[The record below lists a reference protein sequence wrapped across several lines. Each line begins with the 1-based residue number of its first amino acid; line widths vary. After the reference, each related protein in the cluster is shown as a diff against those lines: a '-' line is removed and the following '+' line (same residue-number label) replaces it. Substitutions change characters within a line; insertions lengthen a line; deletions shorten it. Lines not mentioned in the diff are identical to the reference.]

1 MGCGIH
7 DGRDGTMKGYY
18 RFMVLLV
25 LLLAAGLFA
34 VVKLTGKDDFS
45 QNNYDVLL
53 LNEIAHK
60 MVLDDMPPENTAPE
74 REYVILDINGNV
86 IYDNRSDR
94 SEAITVETAMQ
105 RRYSYTYI
113 TENNQITGSVVLTDS
128 NNRFDR
134 LRTNI
139 ITVYCVCG
147 FILIGAVTALGVYIR
162 KTIILPFAKM
172 KDFASYVAAGDLDRP
187 LEMDKGN
194 MFGAFSESFD
204 IMREELKAS
213 GARELSLQKK
223 ERELIASLSHDLK
236 TPVTGIKLTSEL
248 MAAIFSQNEGQEITV
263 TEDMTEKMNNIYKR
277 ADEIGVLVN
286 NLFSS
291 TLEELGEFKVECSD
305 ENSAVIAEIVSKYD
319 DRGLV
324 RISEIPQVIVH
335 IDKLRLSQVI
345 GNIISNSYK
354 YAETPI
360 DIFFRLDESFLEVSI
375 SDSGS
380 GVSEDEIE
388 LITNKFYRGKQHGD
402 KEGSGLGLYIA
413 RILMDKMGG
422 ELSVRNENGLCVT
435 LLIPIS

>member
-1 MGCGIH
+1 MA
-7 DGRDGTMKGYY
+7 
-18 RFMVLLV
+18 LLV

-34 VVKLTGKDDFS
+34 VVKLTGTDDFS
-45 QNNYDVLL
+45 QNNEDVLL

-60 MVLDDMPPENTAPE
+60 MVLDDKPPENTAPE

-86 IYDNRSDR
+86 IYDNRSHR

-105 RRYSYTYI
+105 RRYPYTYI

-128 NNRFDR
+128 NKRFDR

-147 FILIGAVTALGVYIR
+147 FLLIGAAAVLGVYIR
-162 KTIILPFAKM
+162 KAIIRPFARM

-213 GARELSLQKK
+213 RARELSLQKK

-263 TEDMTEKMNNIYKR
+263 TEDMTGKMNNICKR

-286 NLFSS
+286 DLFSS
-291 TLEELGEFKVECSD
+291 TLENLGELKVECSD
-305 ENSAVIAEIVSKYD
+305 ENSTVIAEIVSKYD

-345 GNIISNSYK
+345 GNIIFNSYK
-354 YAETPI
+354 YAGTSI
-360 DIFFRLDESFLEVSI
+360 DISFRLDESFLEVSI

-380 GVSEDEIE
+380 GVPEDEIE
-388 LITNKFYRGKQHGD
+388 LITNKFYRGREHGD

-413 RILMDKMGG
+413 GILMDKMGG
-422 ELSVRNENGLCVT
+422 ELSVRSENGLCVT

>member
-1 MGCGIH
+1 MA
-7 DGRDGTMKGYY
+7 
-18 RFMVLLV
+18 LLV

-34 VVKLTGKDDFS
+34 VVELTGTDDFS
-45 QNNYDVLL
+45 QNNDDVLL

-74 REYVILDINGNV
+74 REYVILDRNGNV

-105 RRYSYTYI
+105 RRYSYIYI

-128 NNRFDR
+128 NKRFDR

-147 FILIGAVTALGVYIR
+147 FLLIGAAAALGVYIR
-162 KTIILPFAKM
+162 KTIIRPFAKM

-213 GARELSLQKK
+213 RARELSLQKK
-223 ERELIASLSHDLK
+223 ERELVASLSHDLK

-248 MAAIFSQNEGQEITV
+248 MAAIFFQNEGQEITV
-263 TEDMTEKMNNIYKR
+263 TEDMTGKMNNICKR
-277 ADEIGVLVN
+277 ADEIGVLVGD
-286 NLFSS
+286 LFSS
-291 TLEELGEFKVECSD
+291 TLEDLGEFKVECSD
-305 ENSAVIAEIVSKYD
+305 ENSAVIAQIVSKYD

-345 GNIISNSYK
+345 GNIIFNSYK
-354 YAETPI
+354 YAGTSIEI
-360 DIFFRLDESFLEVSI
+360 SFRLDESFLEVSI
-375 SDSGS
+375 SDSGP
-380 GVSEDEIE
+380 GVPEDEIE
-388 LITNKFYRGKQHGD
+388 LITNKFYRGREHGD

-422 ELSVRNENGLCVT
+422 ELSVRSENGLCVT

>member
-1 MGCGIH
+1 MAL
-7 DGRDGTMKGYY
+7 
-18 RFMVLLV
+18 FV

-34 VVKLTGKDDFS
+34 VVKITGIDDFS
-45 QNNYDVLL
+45 QNNHDVLL

-60 MVLDDMPPENTAPE
+60 MVLDDMPPENTASE
-74 REYVILDINGNV
+74 REYVILDRNGNV

-105 RRYSYTYI
+105 RRYSYIYI

-128 NNRFDR
+128 DKHFDR

-139 ITVYCVCG
+139 IVVYCVCS
-147 FILIGAVTALGVYIR
+147 FLLIGTAAAFGAYIR
-162 KTIILPFAKM
+162 KAILRPFAKM

-194 MFGAFSESFD
+194 LFGAFSESFD

-213 GARELSLQKK
+213 RAREH
-223 ERELIASLSHDLK
+223 ELIASLSHDLK

-248 MAAIFSQNEGQEITV
+248 MAAVFSQNEGQEITV
-263 TEDMTEKMNNIYKR
+263 TENMIVKMNNIYKR
-277 ADEIGVLVN
+277 ADEIALLVGD
-286 NLFSS
+286 LFSS
-291 TLEELGEFKVECSD
+291 TLEDLGAFKVNCAD
-305 ENSAVIAEIVSKYD
+305 ENSAVITALVSEYD

-345 GNIISNSYK
+345 GNILFNSYK
-354 YAETPI
+354 YAGTPI
-360 DIFFRLDESFLEVSI
+360 DISFRLDEPFLEVSI
-375 SDSGS
+375 RDSGP
-380 GVSEDEIE
+380 GVPEDEIA
-388 LITNKFYRGKQHGD
+388 LITHKFYRGKEHGD

-422 ELSVRNENGLCVT
+422 ELSVRSENGLCVT
-435 LLIPIS
+435 LLIPLS

>member
-1 MGCGIH
+1 MA
-7 DGRDGTMKGYY
+7 
-18 RFMVLLV
+18 LLV

-34 VVKLTGKDDFS
+34 VVKLTGTDDFS
-45 QNNYDVLL
+45 QNNEDVLL

-60 MVLDDMPPENTAPE
+60 MVLDDKPPENIAPE
-74 REYVILDINGNV
+74 REYVILDRNGNV
-86 IYDNRSDR
+86 IYDNRSHR

-105 RRYSYTYI
+105 RRYPYTYI

-128 NNRFDR
+128 NKRFDR

-147 FILIGAVTALGVYIR
+147 FLLIGAAAVLGVYIR
-162 KTIILPFAKM
+162 KTIIRPFAKM

-213 GARELSLQKK
+213 RARELSLQKR

-263 TEDMTEKMNNIYKR
+263 TEDMTGKMNNICKR

-286 NLFSS
+286 DLFSS
-291 TLEELGEFKVECSD
+291 TLENLGELKVECSD

-345 GNIISNSYK
+345 GNIIFNSYK
-354 YAETPI
+354 YADTSIEI
-360 DIFFRLDESFLEVSI
+360 SFRLDESFLEVSI

-380 GVSEDEIE
+380 GVPEDEIE
-388 LITNKFYRGKQHGD
+388 LITNKFYRGREHGD

-422 ELSVRNENGLCVT
+422 ELSVRSENGLCVT

>member
-1 MGCGIH
+1 
-7 DGRDGTMKGYY
+7 MKGYC
-18 RFMVLLV
+18 RFIALIV

-34 VVKLTGKDDFS
+34 VVKLTGTDDFS
-45 QNNYDVLL
+45 QNNDDVLL

-60 MVLDDMPPENTAPE
+60 MVLDDKPPENIAPE

-86 IYDNRSDR
+86 IYDNRSHR

-105 RRYSYTYI
+105 RRYPYTYI

-128 NNRFDR
+128 NKRFDR

-147 FILIGAVTALGVYIR
+147 FLLIGAAAVLGVYIR
-162 KTIILPFAKM
+162 KAIIRPFAKM

-213 GARELSLQKK
+213 RARELSLQKK

-263 TEDMTEKMNNIYKR
+263 TEDMTGKMNNICKR

-286 NLFSS
+286 DLFSS
-291 TLEELGEFKVECSD
+291 TLENLGELKVECSD

-345 GNIISNSYK
+345 GNIIFNSYK
-354 YAETPI
+354 YADTPI
-360 DIFFRLDESFLEVSI
+360 EISFRLDESFLEVSI

-380 GVSEDEIE
+380 GVPEDEIE
-388 LITNKFYRGKQHGD
+388 LITNKFYRGREHGD

-422 ELSVRNENGLCVT
+422 ELSVRSENGLCVT

>member
-1 MGCGIH
+1 MA
-7 DGRDGTMKGYY
+7 
-18 RFMVLLV
+18 LLV

-34 VVKLTGKDDFS
+34 VVKLTGTDDFS
-45 QNNYDVLL
+45 QNNEDVLL

-60 MVLDDMPPENTAPE
+60 MVLDDKPPENIAPE
-74 REYVILDINGNV
+74 REYVILDRNGNV
-86 IYDNRSDR
+86 IYDNRSHR

-105 RRYSYTYI
+105 RRYPYTYI

-128 NNRFDR
+128 NKRFDR

-147 FILIGAVTALGVYIR
+147 FLLIGAAAVLGVYIR
-162 KTIILPFAKM
+162 KTIIRPFAKM

-213 GARELSLQKK
+213 RARELSLQKR

-263 TEDMTEKMNNIYKR
+263 TEDMTGKMNNICKR

-286 NLFSS
+286 DLFSS
-291 TLEELGEFKVECSD
+291 TLENLGELKVECSD

-345 GNIISNSYK
+345 GNIIFNSYK
-354 YAETPI
+354 YADTSIEI
-360 DIFFRLDESFLEVSI
+360 SFRLDESFLEVSI

-380 GVSEDEIE
+380 GVPEDEIE
-388 LITNKFYRGKQHGD
+388 LITNKFYRGREHGD

-413 RILMDKMGG
+413 GILMDKMGG
-422 ELSVRNENGLCVT
+422 ELSVRSENGLCVT

>member
-1 MGCGIH
+1 MA
-7 DGRDGTMKGYY
+7 
-18 RFMVLLV
+18 LLV
-25 LLLAAGLFA
+25 LLLATGLFA
-34 VVKLTGKDDFS
+34 VVKLTGTDEFS
-45 QNNYDVLL
+45 QNNDDVLL

-60 MVLDDMPPENTAPE
+60 TVPDDKPPVNIAPE
-74 REYVILDINGNV
+74 REYVILDRNGNV

-105 RRYSYTYI
+105 RRYSYIYI

-128 NNRFDR
+128 NKRFER

-147 FILIGAVTALGVYIR
+147 FLLIGAAAALGVYIR
-162 KTIILPFAKM
+162 KAIIRPFAKM

-213 GARELSLQKK
+213 RARELSLQKK

-263 TEDMTEKMNNIYKR
+263 TEDMTGKMNNICKR
-277 ADEIGVLVN
+277 ADEIGVLVGD
-286 NLFSS
+286 LFSS
-291 TLEELGEFKVECSD
+291 TLEDLGEFKVECSD
-305 ENSAVIAEIVSKYD
+305 ENSAVIAQIVSGYD

-345 GNIISNSYK
+345 GNIIFNSYK
-354 YAETPI
+354 YAGTSI
-360 DIFFRLDESFLEVSI
+360 DISFRLDESFLEVSI

-380 GVSEDEIE
+380 GVPEDEIE
-388 LITNKFYRGKQHGD
+388 LITNKFYRGREHGD

-422 ELSVRNENGLCVT
+422 ELSVRSENGLCVT

>member
-1 MGCGIH
+1 MA
-7 DGRDGTMKGYY
+7 
-18 RFMVLLV
+18 LLV

-34 VVKLTGKDDFS
+34 VVKLTGTDDFS
-45 QNNYDVLL
+45 QNNDDVLL

-60 MVLDDMPPENTAPE
+60 TVLDDKPPENIVPE
-74 REYVILDINGNV
+74 REYVILDRNGNV

-105 RRYSYTYI
+105 RRYSYIYI

-128 NNRFDR
+128 NKRFDR

-147 FILIGAVTALGVYIR
+147 FLLIGAAATLGVYIR
-162 KTIILPFAKM
+162 KAIIRPFAKM

-213 GARELSLQKK
+213 RARELSLQKK

-263 TEDMTEKMNNIYKR
+263 TEDMTGKMNNICKR
-277 ADEIGVLVN
+277 ADEIGVLVGD
-286 NLFSS
+286 LFSS
-291 TLEELGEFKVECSD
+291 TLEDLGEFKVECSD

-345 GNIISNSYK
+345 GNIIFNSYK
-354 YAETPI
+354 YAGTSIEI
-360 DIFFRLDESFLEVSI
+360 SFRLDESFLEVSI

-380 GVSEDEIE
+380 GVPEDEIE
-388 LITNKFYRGKQHGD
+388 LITNKFYRGREHGD

-422 ELSVRNENGLCVT
+422 ELSVRSENGLCAT
-435 LLIPIS
+435 LLIPLS

>member
-1 MGCGIH
+1 MAL
-7 DGRDGTMKGYY
+7 
-18 RFMVLLV
+18 FV

-34 VVKLTGKDDFS
+34 VVKITGIDDFS
-45 QNNYDVLL
+45 QNNHDVLL

-60 MVLDDMPPENTAPE
+60 MVLDDMPPENTASE
-74 REYVILDINGNV
+74 REYVILDVNGNV

-94 SEAITVETAMQ
+94 SEVITVETAMK
-105 RRYSYTYI
+105 RCYPYTYI

-128 NNRFDR
+128 DKHFDR

-139 ITVYCVCG
+139 IAVYCVCS
-147 FILIGAVTALGVYIR
+147 FLLIGTAAAFGAYIR
-162 KTIILPFAKM
+162 KTILRPFAKM

-187 LEMDKGN
+187 LEMDRGN

-213 GARELSLQKK
+213 RARELSLQKK

-248 MAAIFSQNEGQEITV
+248 MAAVFSQNEGQEITV
-263 TEDMTEKMNNIYKR
+263 TEDMVVKVNNVYKR
-277 ADEIGVLVN
+277 ADEIALLVGD
-286 NLFSS
+286 LFSS
-291 TLEELGEFKVECSD
+291 TLEDLGAFKVNCAD
-305 ENSAVIAEIVSKYD
+305 ENSAVITALVSEYD

-335 IDKLRLSQVI
+335 MDKLRLSQVI
-345 GNIISNSYK
+345 GNILFNSYK
-354 YAETPI
+354 YADTPI
-360 DIFFRLDESFLEVSI
+360 DISFRLDERFLEVSI
-375 SDSGS
+375 HDSGP
-380 GVSEDEIE
+380 GVPEDEIE
-388 LITNKFYRGKQHGD
+388 LITNKFYRGKEQGD

-422 ELSVRNENGLCVT
+422 ELSVRSENGLCVT
-435 LLIPIS
+435 LLIPLS

>member
-1 MGCGIH
+1 MA
-7 DGRDGTMKGYY
+7 
-18 RFMVLLV
+18 LLV

-34 VVKLTGKDDFS
+34 VVKLTGTDDFS
-45 QNNYDVLL
+45 QNNDDVLL

-60 MVLDDMPPENTAPE
+60 MVLDDMPPENIAPE
-74 REYVILDINGNV
+74 REYVILDRNGNV

-94 SEAITVETAMQ
+94 SEAITVETATQ
-105 RRYSYTYI
+105 RRYSYIYI

-128 NNRFDR
+128 NKRFDR

-147 FILIGAVTALGVYIR
+147 FLLIGAAAALGVYIR
-162 KTIILPFAKM
+162 KTIIRPFAKM

-213 GARELSLQKK
+213 RARELSLQKK
-223 ERELIASLSHDLK
+223 ERELVASLSHDLK

-248 MAAIFSQNEGQEITV
+248 MAAIFFQNEGQEITV
-263 TEDMTEKMNNIYKR
+263 TEDMTGKMNNICKR
-277 ADEIGVLVN
+277 ANEIGVLVGD
-286 NLFSS
+286 LFSS
-291 TLEELGEFKVECSD
+291 TLEDLGEFKVECSD

-345 GNIISNSYK
+345 GNIIFNSYK
-354 YAETPI
+354 YAGTSIEI
-360 DIFFRLDESFLEVSI
+360 SFRPDESFLEVSI
-375 SDSGS
+375 SDSGP
-380 GVSEDEIE
+380 GVPEDEIE
-388 LITNKFYRGKQHGD
+388 LITNKFYRGREHGD

-422 ELSVRNENGLCVT
+422 ELSVRSENGLCVT

>member
-1 MGCGIH
+1 MA
-7 DGRDGTMKGYY
+7 
-18 RFMVLLV
+18 LLG

-34 VVKLTGKDDFS
+34 VVKLTGTDDFS

-60 MVLDDMPPENTAPE
+60 MTLDDKPPENTAPE

-105 RRYSYTYI
+105 RRYSYIYI

-128 NNRFDR
+128 NKRFDR

-147 FILIGAVTALGVYIR
+147 FLLIGAAAALGVYIR
-162 KTIILPFAKM
+162 KTIIRPFAKM

-213 GARELSLQKK
+213 RARELSLQKK
-223 ERELIASLSHDLK
+223 EREHIASLSHDLK

-263 TEDMTEKMNNIYKR
+263 TEDMTEKMNNICKR

-286 NLFSS
+286 ALFSS
-291 TLEELGEFKVECSD
+291 TLENLGEFKVECLD

-345 GNIISNSYK
+345 GNIIFNSYK
-354 YAETPI
+354 YAGTSI
-360 DIFFRLDESFLEVSI
+360 DISFRLDESFLEVSI
-375 SDSGS
+375 SDSGL
-380 GVSEDEIE
+380 GVPEDEIE
-388 LITNKFYRGKQHGD
+388 LITNKFYRGREHGD

-422 ELSVRNENGLCVT
+422 ELSVRSENGLCVT

>member
-1 MGCGIH
+1 MG
-7 DGRDGTMKGYY
+7 
-18 RFMVLLV
+18 LLV
-25 LLLAAGLFA
+25 LLFAAGLFA
-34 VVKLTGKDDFS
+34 VVKITGTDDFS
-45 QNNYDVLL
+45 QNKDDVLL

-60 MVLDDMPPENTAPE
+60 MALDGMPPDNTVSE
-74 REYVILDINGNV
+74 REYVILDRNGNV
-86 IYDNRSDR
+86 SYDNRSDCL
-94 SEAITVETAMQ
+94 EAITVETAMQ
-105 RRYSYTYI
+105 KRYPYTYMI
-113 TENNQITGSVVLTDS
+113 ENNQITGSVVLTDS
-128 NNRFDR
+128 NKRIDH

-147 FILIGAVTALGVYIR
+147 FLLIGAVAAFGAYIR

-194 MFGAFSESFD
+194 LFGAFSESFD

-213 GARELSLQKK
+213 KARELSLQKK

-263 TEDMTEKMNNIYKR
+263 TEDMTGKMNNIYQR

-286 NLFSS
+286 DLFSS

-305 ENSAVIAEIVSKYD
+305 ENSAVIGEIVSRYD

-335 IDKLRLSQVI
+335 IDKLRLAQVI

-354 YAETPI
+354 YADTPI
-360 DIFFRLDESFLEVSI
+360 DISFRLDESFLEVSI

-380 GVSEDEIE
+380 GVPEEEIA
-388 LITNKFYRGKQHGD
+388 LITNKFYRGRQHGD

-413 RILMDKMGG
+413 RTLMDKMGG
-422 ELSVRNENGLCVT
+422 ELSVRSKNGLCVT

>member
-1 MGCGIH
+1 MA
-7 DGRDGTMKGYY
+7 
-18 RFMVLLV
+18 LLV

-34 VVKLTGKDDFS
+34 VVKLTGTDDFS
-45 QNNYDVLL
+45 QNNDDVLL

-74 REYVILDINGNV
+74 REYVILDRNGNV

-105 RRYSYTYI
+105 RRYSYIYI

-128 NNRFDR
+128 NKRFDR

-147 FILIGAVTALGVYIR
+147 FLLIGAAAVLGVYIR
-162 KTIILPFAKM
+162 KAIIRPFARM

-213 GARELSLQKK
+213 RARELSLQKK

-248 MAAIFSQNEGQEITV
+248 MAAIFFQNEGQEITV
-263 TEDMTEKMNNIYKR
+263 TEDMTGKMNNICKR
-277 ADEIGVLVN
+277 ADEIGVLVGD
-286 NLFSS
+286 LFSS
-291 TLEELGEFKVECSD
+291 TLEDLGEFKVECSD
-305 ENSAVIAEIVSKYD
+305 ENSAVIAQIVSKYD

-345 GNIISNSYK
+345 GNIIFNSYK
-354 YAETPI
+354 YAGTSIEI
-360 DIFFRLDESFLEVSI
+360 SFRLDESFLEVSI
-375 SDSGS
+375 SDSGP
-380 GVSEDEIE
+380 GVPEDEIE
-388 LITNKFYRGKQHGD
+388 LITNKFYRGREHGD

-422 ELSVRNENGLCVT
+422 ELSVRSENGLCVT

>member
-1 MGCGIH
+1 MA
-7 DGRDGTMKGYY
+7 
-18 RFMVLLV
+18 LLV

-34 VVKLTGKDDFS
+34 VVKLTGTDDFS
-45 QNNYDVLL
+45 QNNDDVLL

-60 MVLDDMPPENTAPE
+60 MVLDDMPPENTASE
-74 REYVILDINGNV
+74 REYVILDRNGNV

-105 RRYSYTYI
+105 RRYSYIYI

-128 NNRFDR
+128 NKRFDR

-147 FILIGAVTALGVYIR
+147 FLLIGAAAALGVYIR
-162 KTIILPFAKM
+162 KTIIRPFAKM

-213 GARELSLQKK
+213 RVRELSLQKK

-248 MAAIFSQNEGQEITV
+248 MAAIFFQNEGQEITV
-263 TEDMTEKMNNIYKR
+263 TEDMTGKMNNICKR
-277 ADEIGVLVN
+277 ADEIGVLVGD
-286 NLFSS
+286 LFSS
-291 TLEELGEFKVECSD
+291 TLEDLGEFKVECSD

-345 GNIISNSYK
+345 GNIIFNSYK
-354 YAETPI
+354 YAGTSIEI
-360 DIFFRLDESFLEVSI
+360 SFRLDESFLEVSI
-375 SDSGS
+375 SDSGP
-380 GVSEDEIE
+380 GVPEDEIE
-388 LITNKFYRGKQHGD
+388 LITNKFYRGREHGD

-422 ELSVRNENGLCVT
+422 ELSVRSENGLCVT

>member
-1 MGCGIH
+1 MA
-7 DGRDGTMKGYY
+7 
-18 RFMVLLV
+18 LLV
-25 LLLAAGLFA
+25 LLLAVGLFA
-34 VVKLTGKDDFS
+34 VVRITGTDDFS

-60 MVLDDMPPENTAPE
+60 MVREDMPPENTAPE
-74 REYVILDINGNV
+74 REYVILDINGNA

-105 RRYSYTYI
+105 RRYPYTYI
-113 TENNQITGSVVLTDS
+113 TENNQITGSIVLTDS
-128 NNRFDR
+128 NKRFES

-139 ITVYCVCG
+139 IAVYCVCG
-147 FILIGAVTALGVYIR
+147 CLLIGAAATFGAYIR
-162 KTIILPFAKM
+162 KRIILPFAKM
-172 KDFASYVAAGDLDRP
+172 KDFAAYVAAGDLDRP

-213 GARELSLQKK
+213 RARELSLQKK

-248 MAAIFSQNEGQEITV
+248 MAAVFAQNEGQEITV
-263 TEDMTEKMNNIYKR
+263 TEDMIVKMNNVYRR
-277 ADEIGVLVN
+277 ADEIALLVGD
-286 NLFSS
+286 LFSS
-291 TLEELGEFKVECSD
+291 TLEDLGAFKVKCAD
-305 ENSAVIAEIVSKYD
+305 ENSAVIAEIVSEYD

-335 IDKLRLSQVI
+335 TDKLRLSQVI
-345 GNIISNSYK
+345 GNILSNSYK
-354 YAETPI
+354 YAGTPI
-360 DIFFRLDESFLEVSI
+360 DISFRLDESFLEMSI

-380 GVSEDEIE
+380 GVPEDEIE
-388 LITNKFYRGKQHGD
+388 LITNKFYRGKEHGD

-422 ELSVRNENGLCVT
+422 ELSVRNESGLRVT
-435 LLIPIS
+435 LLIPLG

>member
-1 MGCGIH
+1 
-7 DGRDGTMKGYY
+7 MKGYC
-18 RFMVLLV
+18 RFIALIV

-34 VVKLTGKDDFS
+34 VVKLTGTDDFS
-45 QNNYDVLL
+45 QNNDDVLL

-60 MVLDDMPPENTAPE
+60 MVLDDKPPENIAPE

-86 IYDNRSDR
+86 IYDNRSHR

-105 RRYSYTYI
+105 RRYPYTYI

-128 NNRFDR
+128 NKRFDR

-147 FILIGAVTALGVYIR
+147 FLLIGAAAVLGVYIR
-162 KTIILPFAKM
+162 KAIIRPFAKM

-213 GARELSLQKK
+213 RARELSLQKK

-248 MAAIFSQNEGQEITV
+248 MAAVFSQNEGQEITV
-263 TEDMTEKMNNIYKR
+263 TQDMIVKMNNVYKK
-277 ADEIGVLVN
+277 ADEIALLVGD
-286 NLFSS
+286 LFSS
-291 TLEELGEFKVECSD
+291 TLEDLGAFKVNCAD
-305 ENSAVIAEIVSKYD
+305 ENSAVITALVSEYD

-345 GNIISNSYK
+345 GNILFNSYK
-354 YAETPI
+354 YAGTPI
-360 DIFFRLDESFLEVSI
+360 DISFRLDDPFLEVSI
-375 SDSGS
+375 RDSGP
-380 GVSEDEIE
+380 GVPEDEIA
-388 LITNKFYRGKQHGD
+388 LITHKFYRGKEHGD

-422 ELSVRNENGLCVT
+422 ELSVRSENGLCVT
-435 LLIPIS
+435 LLIPLS

>member
-1 MGCGIH
+1 
-7 DGRDGTMKGYY
+7 MKGYY
-18 RFMVLLV
+18 RFTALLV

-34 VVKLTGKDDFS
+34 VVKIIGADDFS

-60 MVLDDMPPENTAPE
+60 IVLDDMPFEDTAPE
-74 REYVILDINGNV
+74 REYVILDVNGNV
-86 IYDNRSDR
+86 IYDNRFNA
-94 SEAITVETAMQ
+94 SEVITVEKAMQ
-105 RRYSYTYI
+105 KRYPYTYI
-113 TENNQITGSVVLTDS
+113 IENNQITGSVVLTDS
-128 NNRFDR
+128 KKHFDR

-139 ITVYCVCG
+139 IAVYCVCG
-147 FILIGAVTALGVYIR
+147 FLLICAVVTFGMYIR
-162 KTIILPFAKM
+162 KTVILPFARM
-172 KDFASYVAAGDLDRP
+172 KDFASYVAAGDFDRP

-213 GARELSLQKK
+213 RARELSLQKK
-223 ERELIASLSHDLK
+223 EHELIASLSHDLK

-286 NLFSS
+286 DLFSS
-291 TLEELGEFKVECSD
+291 TLEDLGEFKVECSD
-305 ENSAVIAEIVSKYD
+305 ENSAVIGEIVSRYD

-324 RISEIPQVIVH
+324 RISEIPQAIVH

-360 DIFFRLDESFLEVSI
+360 DIYFRLDESFLEVSI

-380 GVSEDEIE
+380 GVPEGEIA

-422 ELSVRNENGLCVT
+422 ELSVRSENGLCVT
-435 LLIPIS
+435 LLVPIS

>member
-1 MGCGIH
+1 
-7 DGRDGTMKGYY
+7 MKGYY
-18 RFMVLLV
+18 KFVILLV

-34 VVKLTGKDDFS
+34 VVKLTGTDDFS

-128 NNRFDR
+128 NKRFDR

-291 TLEELGEFKVECSD
+291 TLEDLGEFKVECSD

-360 DIFFRLDESFLEVSI
+360 DIYFRLDESFLEVSI

>member
-1 MGCGIH
+1 MA
-7 DGRDGTMKGYY
+7 
-18 RFMVLLV
+18 LLV

-34 VVKLTGKDDFS
+34 VVKLTGTDDFS
-45 QNNYDVLL
+45 QNNDDVLL

-60 MVLDDMPPENTAPE
+60 MVLDDMPPENIAPE
-74 REYVILDINGNV
+74 REYVILDRNGNV

-94 SEAITVETAMQ
+94 SEAITVETATQ
-105 RRYSYTYI
+105 RRYSYIYI

-128 NNRFDR
+128 NKRFDR

-147 FILIGAVTALGVYIR
+147 FLLIGAAAVLGVYIR
-162 KTIILPFAKM
+162 KAIIRPFARM

-213 GARELSLQKK
+213 RARELSLQKK

-263 TEDMTEKMNNIYKR
+263 TEDMTGKMNNICKR

-286 NLFSS
+286 DLFSS
-291 TLEELGEFKVECSD
+291 TLENLGELKVECSD
-305 ENSAVIAEIVSKYD
+305 ENSTVIAEIVSKYD

-345 GNIISNSYK
+345 GNIIFNSYK
-354 YAETPI
+354 YAGTSI
-360 DIFFRLDESFLEVSI
+360 DISFRLDESFLEVSI

-380 GVSEDEIE
+380 GVPEDEIE
-388 LITNKFYRGKQHGD
+388 LITNKFYRGREHGD

-413 RILMDKMGG
+413 GILMDKMGG
-422 ELSVRNENGLCVT
+422 ELSVRSENGLCVT

>member
-1 MGCGIH
+1 MA
-7 DGRDGTMKGYY
+7 
-18 RFMVLLV
+18 LLV

-34 VVKLTGKDDFS
+34 VVKLTGTDDFS
-45 QNNYDVLL
+45 QNNDDVLL

-60 MVLDDMPPENTAPE
+60 MVLDDKPPENTAPE
-74 REYVILDINGNV
+74 REYVILDRNGNV

-94 SEAITVETAMQ
+94 SEVITVETAMQ
-105 RRYSYTYI
+105 RCYPYTYI

-128 NNRFDR
+128 DKHFDR

-139 ITVYCVCG
+139 IAVYCVCS
-147 FILIGAVTALGVYIR
+147 FLLIGTAAAFGAYIR
-162 KTIILPFAKM
+162 KTILRPFAKM

-187 LEMDKGN
+187 LEMDRGN

-213 GARELSLQKK
+213 RARELSLQKK

-248 MAAIFSQNEGQEITV
+248 MAAVFSQNEGQEITV
-263 TEDMTEKMNNIYKR
+263 TEDMVVKVNNVYKR
-277 ADEIGVLVN
+277 ADEIALLVN
-286 NLFSS
+286 DLFSS
-291 TLEELGEFKVECSD
+291 TLEDLGAFKVKCSD
-305 ENSAVIAEIVSKYD
+305 ENSAVIAEIVSECD

-324 RISEIPQVIVH
+324 HISEIPQVIVH

-345 GNIISNSYK
+345 GNIIFNSYK
-354 YAETPI
+354 YAGTPI
-360 DIFFRLDESFLEVSI
+360 DISFRLDESFLEVSV
-375 SDSGS
+375 SDSGL
-380 GVSEDEIE
+380 GVPEDEIA
-388 LITNKFYRGKQHGD
+388 LITNKFYRGREHSD

-422 ELSVRNENGLCVT
+422 ELSVRSENGLCVT
-435 LLIPIS
+435 LRIPLS

>member
-1 MGCGIH
+1 MA
-7 DGRDGTMKGYY
+7 
-18 RFMVLLV
+18 LLV

-34 VVKLTGKDDFS
+34 VVKLTGTDDFS
-45 QNNYDVLL
+45 QNHDDVLL

-60 MVLDDMPPENTAPE
+60 TVLDDKPPENTAPE
-74 REYVILDINGNV
+74 REYVILDRNGNV

-105 RRYSYTYI
+105 RRYSYIYI

-128 NNRFDR
+128 NKRFDR

-147 FILIGAVTALGVYIR
+147 FLLIGAAAALGVYIR
-162 KTIILPFAKM
+162 KAIIRPFAKM

-213 GARELSLQKK
+213 RARELSLQKK
-223 ERELIASLSHDLK
+223 ERELIASLYHDLK

-263 TEDMTEKMNNIYKR
+263 TEDMTGKMNNICKR
-277 ADEIGVLVN
+277 ADEIGVLVGD
-286 NLFSS
+286 LFSS
-291 TLEELGEFKVECSD
+291 TLEDLGEFKVECSD
-305 ENSAVIAEIVSKYD
+305 EDSAVIAQIVSGYD

-345 GNIISNSYK
+345 GNIIFNSYK
-354 YAETPI
+354 YAGTSIEI
-360 DIFFRLDESFLEVSI
+360 SFHLDESFLEVSI

-380 GVSEDEIE
+380 GVPEDEIE
-388 LITNKFYRGKQHGD
+388 LITNKFYRGREHGD

-422 ELSVRNENGLCVT
+422 ELSVRSENGLCVT

>member
-1 MGCGIH
+1 
-7 DGRDGTMKGYY
+7 MKGYC
-18 RFMVLLV
+18 RFIALLV

-34 VVKLTGKDDFS
+34 VVKLTGTDDFS
-45 QNNYDVLL
+45 QNNDDVLL

-60 MVLDDMPPENTAPE
+60 MVLDNMPPENTAPE

-105 RRYSYTYI
+105 RRYSYIYI

-128 NNRFDR
+128 NKRFDR

-147 FILIGAVTALGVYIR
+147 FLLIGAAAALGVYIR
-162 KTIILPFAKM
+162 KAIIRPFTKM
-172 KDFASYVAAGDLDRP
+172 KDFASYIAAGDLDRP
-187 LEMDKGN
+187 LEMDKDN

-213 GARELSLQKK
+213 RARELSLQKK

-248 MAAIFSQNEGQEITV
+248 MAAIFFQNEGQEITV
-263 TEDMTEKMNNIYKR
+263 TEDMTGKMNNICKR
-277 ADEIGVLVN
+277 ADEIGVLVGD
-286 NLFSS
+286 LFSS
-291 TLEELGEFKVECSD
+291 TLENLGEFKVECSD

-324 RISEIPQVIVH
+324 CISEIPQVIVH

-345 GNIISNSYK
+345 GNIIFNSYK
-354 YAETPI
+354 YAGTSI
-360 DIFFRLDESFLEVSI
+360 DISFRLAESFLEVSI

-380 GVSEDEIE
+380 GVPEDEIE
-388 LITNKFYRGKQHGD
+388 LITNKFYRGREHGD

-422 ELSVRNENGLCVT
+422 ELSVRSENGLCVT